1 MTSGQLV
8 TKEGLKRLND
18 ALNDLKNIQ
27 RPSVIQDIAE
37 ARSHGDLKENSEY
50 TAAKEKQAL
59 IEGKINELE
68 QLIMNAE
75 PFEPSAVVNV
85 NEVRFGAKCILVGVD
100 IKEEKHIQIVSSMEA
115 DISKGLIAIDAPI
128 AKVLLGKH
136 LNDKVEIMSRGVK
149 QAFKISKIQY

>member
-1 MTSGQLV
+1 MVKVGPVHMYRILFV
-8 TKEGLKRLND
+8 TDTLLLLQSLNLLLKT
-18 ALNDLKNIQ
+18 Q
-27 RPSVIQDIAE
+27 
-37 ARSHGDLKENSEY
+37 
-50 TAAKEKQAL
+50 
-59 IEGKINELE
+59 

-75 PFEPSAVVNV
+75 PFEPSAVVNT

-128 AKVLLGKH
+128 AKVLLVKN